1 MTIGTHLKEQDK
13 QLHRITTMK
22 ILILRASGRPQ
33 GFSHRLAEE
42 FEKGAAESGHNVENY
57 DCTLHNVRGCL
68 GCNFCAEHD
77 GVCGQKDDFADIAA
91 KMTDA
96 DILVF
101 AFPVYYFGVPGQL
114 TTIIDRTYSLNFAP
128 KPLSDKKS
136 ALLISQGQPSLAP
149 TFPVFGMCRE
159 IEKAYN
165 WTYCGEVIAK
175 GLNAFVPLDTIDSM
189 PCLEEA
195 YQLGKSLK

>member
-1 MTIGTHLKEQDK
+1 
-13 QLHRITTMK
+13 MK
-22 ILILRASGRPQ
+22 ILILRASGRAH

-42 FEKGAAESGHNVENY
+42 FTKGAAETGHNVDNY
-57 DCTLHNVRGCL
+57 DCALHNVRGCL
-68 GCNFCAEHD
+68 GCNFCSKHD
-77 GVCGQKDDFADIAA
+77 GVCGQKDDFADIAS

-96 DILVF
+96 DMLVF

-114 TTIIDRTYSLNFAP
+114 KTIIDRTYSLNFAP
-128 KPLSDKKS
+128 KPLSDKKY

-149 TFPVFGMCRE
+149 TFPTFGMFRE
-159 IEKAYN
+159 IENAYN

-189 PCLEEA
+189 PCLKEA